1 MKYFVTGATGF
12 IGNNIV
18 RELLKEKDA
27 EVIALARN
35 KNDISLKGLD
45 LTIVQGDITDVE
57 LMDKIVEEGMVIIH
71 VAGIVALDNKNYD
84 RVMRVNFEATK
95 DLVDIAI
102 KNKANKFVY
111 VSSVEALYKE
121 KKTTSKEPEAF
132 YPDKIKMVYG
142 KSKALSSKYVYE
154 KIKNK
159 ELNGII
165 LYPSAVFGPRDY
177 KDTNNITAIF
187 KKAIDGKLLGIVKG
201 SYNFIYIDD
210 LSKLVV
216 KACKEHSGTYLATGE
231 EVSIERL
238 MTSIFKVLDKKRPK
252 KYPLWL
258 AKLGCFFVSLYSK
271 VTRKPQLYTL
281 SNIKYLNLGYKY
293 DNSKMLKDFGIKLTD
308 FDEAMGETMKW
319 YLACKNDENKL

>member
-57 LMDKIVEEGMVIIH
+57 LMDRIVEEKMIIVH

-102 KNKANKFVY
+102 KNKINKFVY
-111 VSSVEALYKE
+111 VSSVEALYKG
-121 KKTTSKEPEAF
+121 KNSVSKEPKEF
-132 YPDKIKMVYG
+132 YPEKMKFVYS

-165 LYPSAVFGPRDY
+165 LYPSVIFGPRDY

-187 KKAIDGKLLGIVKG
+187 KKAIGGGFLGIVKG
-201 SYNFIYIDD
+201 SYNFIYVDD
-210 LSKLVV
+210 LSKIVV

-238 MTSIFKVLDKKRPK
+238 MTSVFKALDKKRPR

-258 AKLGCFFVSLYSK
+258 AKFGCFFISLYSK

-281 SNIKYLNLGYKY
+281 TNIRYLNLGYKY
-293 DNSKMLKDFGIKLTD
+293 DNSKMLKDFGIELTD
-308 FDEAMGETMKW
+308 FDEAIDKTMKW

>member
-18 RELLKEKDA
+18 RELLKERES

-35 KNDISLKGLD
+35 KNDVSLQGLD
-45 LTIVQGDITDVE
+45 ITIIQGDVCDVA
-57 LMDKIVEEGMVIIH
+57 LMDKILEEEMIVVH
-71 VAGIVALDNKNYD
+71 VAGIVALDNKDYD
-84 RVMRVNFEATK
+84 RVMKVNYEATK
-95 DLVDIAI
+95 DLVDLAI
-102 KNKANKFVY
+102 KNKVKKFVY
-111 VSSVEALYKE
+111 VSSVEAIYK
-121 KKTTSKEPEAF
+121 KKHSISKEPVEF
-132 YPDKIKMVYG
+132 YPEKIKLAYG
-142 KSKALSSKYVYE
+142 KSKALSSRYVYD
-154 KIKNK
+154 KIKNE

-216 KACKEHSGTYLATGE
+216 KACKENCGTYLATGE

-238 MTSIFKVLDKKRPK
+238 MTAIFKVLGKKKPR

-258 AKLGCFFVSLYSK
+258 AKFGCFFVSLYSK
-271 VTRKPQLYTL
+271 ITGKQELYTL
-281 SNIKYLNLGYKY
+281 ANIRYLNLGYQY
-293 DNSKMLKDFGIKLTD
+293 DNHKMMNDFKMELTNFEDAIK
-308 FDEAMGETMKW
+308 ETVDW
-319 YLACKNDENKL
+319 YLACKKDENKV